1 MEEKKILEVEVL
13 ETSYDMIKALKG
25 VSLSAL
31 SGKLTCILGPNGA
44 GKSTLLFTLAGI
56 LNSDSGNVIFD
67 GEDITNQ
74 KPTIL

>member
-1 MEEKKILEVEVL
+1 MVEKAILEVEGL

-25 VSLSAL
+25 VSISAL

-56 LNSDSGNVIFD
+56 LTPIGGKWSLMVKTLLIKKLA
-67 GEDITNQ
+67 T
-74 KPTIL
+74 L